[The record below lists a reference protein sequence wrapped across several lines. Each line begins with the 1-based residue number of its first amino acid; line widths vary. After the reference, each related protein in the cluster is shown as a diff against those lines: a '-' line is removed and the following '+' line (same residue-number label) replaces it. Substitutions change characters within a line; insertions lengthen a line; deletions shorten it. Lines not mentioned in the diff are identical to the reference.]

1 LSQPQTV
8 RATSCQLHGDKL
20 DDIIILKYFLG
31 APCPLTDS
39 FYFYDEY
46 YWISNH
52 LHRNTEMKLLRR
64 IPSFLRNKFILAT
77 VAFIIWML
85 FFDRNDVFTQAQRRS
100 ELNQLKESKQYF
112 EKQIAENKKFSN
124 DLQFNASA
132 IEKYAREKYLMKR
145 DNEDLFIIQ
154 PLEKK

>member
-1 LSQPQTV
+1 MLST
-8 RATSCQLHGDKL
+8 A
-20 DDIIILKYFLG
+20 
-31 APCPLTDS
+31 
-39 FYFYDEY
+39 
-46 YWISNH
+46 
-52 LHRNTEMKLLRR
+52 
-64 IPSFLRNKFILAT
+64 
-77 VAFIIWML
+77 AFVVWML
-85 FFDRNDVFTQAQRRS
+85 FFDRNDVFTQMQRRG
-100 ELNQLKESKQYF
+100 ELNELKQSKAYF

>member
-1 LSQPQTV
+1 
-8 RATSCQLHGDKL
+8 
-20 DDIIILKYFLG
+20 
-31 APCPLTDS
+31 
-39 FYFYDEY
+39 
-46 YWISNH
+46 
-52 LHRNTEMKLLRR
+52 
-64 IPSFLRNKFILAT
+64 
-77 VAFIIWML
+77 ML
-85 FFDRNDVFTQAQRRS
+85 FFDRNDVFTQMQRRG
-100 ELNQLKESKQYF
+100 ELNELKQSKAYF

>member
-1 LSQPQTV
+1 MMET
-8 RATSCQLHGDKL
+8 KL
-20 DDIIILKYFLG
+20 PKREE
-31 APCPLTDS
+31 S
-39 FYFYDEY
+39 VE
-46 YWISNH
+46 
-52 LHRNTEMKLLRR
+52 
-64 IPSFLRNKFILAT
+64 
-77 VAFIIWML
+77 

-100 ELNQLKESKQYF
+100 ELNELRESKQYF